1 MKNIV
6 FDFGGVL
13 VHYDFKR
20 FFRTYFSSDEETER
34 FMHNV
39 FNHANTE
46 LDRGVES
53 PSHIISRTK
62 RTWPEYKVPL
72 DALLER
78 YEDIFTGEIEGMA
91 ELMDSLKEQ
100 GFTLLGLSNWSALVE
115 RIMRKYPTLFGKLD
129 GMLIS
134 KDVHLLKPDRD
145 IYQAFCDKFGVKAEE
160 CIFIDDKEE
169 NIRGAQQYGM
179 QGIVFRNAQQL
190 RQALMP
196 LLEASTT
203 TPTSAPR

>member
-39 FNHANTE
+39 FNPANTE

-115 RIMRKYPTLFGKLD
+115 RIMRKYPTLFG
-129 GMLIS
+129 
-134 KDVHLLKPDRD
+134 
-145 IYQAFCDKFGVKAEE
+145 
-160 CIFIDDKEE
+160 
-169 NIRGAQQYGM
+169 
-179 QGIVFRNAQQL
+179 
-190 RQALMP
+190 
-196 LLEASTT
+196 
-203 TPTSAPR
+203 

>member
-1 MKNIV
+1 MVKNIV

-13 VHYDFKR
+13 VSYDFKR
-20 FFRTYFSSDEETER
+20 FFRAYFSSDEELEW

-39 FNHANTE
+39 FNPANTE

-53 PSHIISRTK
+53 PDGIISRMK
-62 RTWPEYKVPL
+62 SMWPQYEIPFT
-72 DALLER
+72 ALLDR

-91 ELMDSLKEQ
+91 QLMDDLKDR
-100 GFTLLGLSNWSALVE
+100 GFRLLGLSNWSALVE

-134 KDVHLLKPDRD
+134 KDVQLLKPDRA
-145 IYQAFCDKFGVKAEE
+145 IYQAFCDKLGVKAEE

-169 NIRGAQQYGM
+169 NIQGAVRYGM
-179 QGIVFRNAQQL
+179 QGIVFSNAQQL
-190 RQALMP
+190 RQALKP
-196 LLEASTT
+196 LLETSTT
-203 TPTSAPR
+203 TPTT